1 MPNLKPCPH
10 GCTGTP
16 EPLIFTYT
24 DSPRYRGCVTCS
36 ECDAA
41 GGVVN
46 GNDEAAVRAEACVL
60 WNRRADDFGKEIAA
74 YAYWTATE
82 DAARLVEDEYPEVG
96 SFVAEAIRALD
107 SKETR
112 CTAES

>member
-16 EPLIFTYT
+16 EPLVFTHT

-36 ECDAA
+36 ECGAA

-46 GNDEAAVRAEACVL
+46 GNDEAAVTAEACVL
-60 WNRRADDFGKEIAA
+60 WNRRE
-74 YAYWTATE
+74 
-82 DAARLVEDEYPEVG
+82 PE
-96 SFVAEAIRALD
+96 EERQCRA
-107 SKETR
+107 
-112 CTAES
+112 